1 MHPALHPGRAAR
13 VLRRNQ
19 PVGWLGELHPNLVRV
34 LDYTYAP
41 VLFELDAET
50 ALAVHRGSYQE
61 VSRFPQVRRDLAVVI
76 DEGVTLSTLA
86 ERVTLAASSLLRD
99 LRVFD
104 VYRGPGLE
112 PGRKSVALGLIFQD
126 ISRNLTGDDVER
138 LMVSVKADLRE
149 NLNAR
154 FRE

>member
-1 MHPALHPGRAAR
+1 M
-13 VLRRNQ
+13 
-19 PVGWLGELHPNLVRV
+19 
-34 LDYTYAP
+34 
-41 VLFELDAET
+41 
-50 ALAVHRGSYQE
+50 
-61 VSRFPQVRRDLAVVI
+61 RRDLAVVI
-76 DEGVTLSTLA
+76 DESVTLSTLA

-99 LRVFD
+99 LRIFD

-112 PGRKSVALGLIFQD
+112 QGRKSVALGLIFQD

-149 NLNAR
+149 NLNAG